1 MLEYDGR
8 QDVGRTTGPHGGEGL
23 QRFVPRLASC
33 VGSHASRIV
42 TMKLLIL
49 GGTRFLGRH
58 VAAQALTAGHRVTLM
73 HRGRSGAALFPEV
86 EHLIADRDGDLGSL
100 AGGRWDAVIDTCAY
114 VPRQVRAAAATLRG
128 LADHYQLV
136 STISVYAEPLADF
149 DENAPLVTLADPTTE
164 TVDGSTYGGLKA
176 LCEQAL
182 HEAWP
187 AAGTCVV
194 RPGLIVGPHDP
205 TGRFT
210 WWAQRLVRGGE
221 VLAPGDPAAPVQVI
235 DVRDLAAFMLRLAAR
250 GTAGTF
256 NAAGPVAPP
265 DAPLTMHGLLET
277 ARATLNP
284 AATLTW
290 VDECFL
296 LGEGVRPWIDLPV
309 WLDRA
314 NAGLA
319 TARLGRALCAGL
331 ACRPL
336 AETLRDIAA
345 WAATAEPAGTAEGPL
360 RPAVGLGPERE
371 AALLAA
377 WHARARG

>member
-100 AGGRWDAVIDTCAY
+100 AGGRWDAVI
-114 VPRQVRAAAATLRG
+114 
-128 LADHYQLV
+128 
-136 STISVYAEPLADF
+136 